1 MTYIPEIGMIYD
13 SIFFLIVHFNPQ
25 EIENNYTKQ
34 YRNSGFTRNCYQ
46 SIADQITYIPE
57 FLLPF
62 FTIKDGLSSPLS
74 MFFSEEIDY
83 QNDTI
88 DSFIVKITTKS
99 ERLHQMTYQCIF
111 DKASNENVSIS
122 SAEFIKDLS
131 KLNATTEYK
140 LNLSI
145 LFGNF
150 SFVTAE
156 LAKILKKTYLCVK
169 NLHKKYEKEIYTKIG
184 QIENEATSHLYQKL
198 LKVESQELFSSTI
211 SICLLNQH
219 LVLGSYS
226 EINGLFILLGYL
238 FDQSFAEQFDATDI
252 PVDEFIVS
260 CGNEIRL
267 KIIDMIAKHGE
278 LTTTQLAKQLDIPV
292 TTVIRHINMLNNSKI
307 IYIHKRDGLQIFY
320 KLNIDLFKRMQTIL
334 NNKFVE
340 ITGVYHESKQ

>member
-1 MTYIPEIGMIYD
+1 MM
-13 SIFFLIVHFNPQ
+13 
-25 EIENNYTKQ
+25 
-34 YRNSGFTRNCYQ
+34 
-46 SIADQITYIPE
+46 
-57 FLLPF
+57 
-62 FTIKDGLSSPLS
+62 
-74 MFFSEEIDY
+74 
-83 QNDTI
+83 
-88 DSFIVKITTKS
+88 
-99 ERLHQMTYQCIF
+99 
-111 DKASNENVSIS
+111 
-122 SAEFIKDLS
+122 
-131 KLNATTEYK
+131 
-140 LNLSI
+140 
-145 LFGNF
+145 
-150 SFVTAE
+150 
-156 LAKILKKTYLCVK
+156 KILKKTYLCVK

-198 LKVESQELFSSTI
+198 LKVEFHELFSSTI

-219 LVLGSYS
+219 LVFGSYS

-320 KLNIDLFKRMQTIL
+320 KLNIDLFKKMQTIL
-334 NNKFVE
+334 NNKFDE